1 MSVLFHESSLTKV
14 AALFG
19 RAMDA
24 RAAAERLIQHGRF
37 PERQVKVVGPGDA
50 MLDRKLEPEADG
62 IFGTMI
68 KAHAVL
74 GIAGLFV
81 GLLFAGVLL
90 LSGVSFA
97 VASPY
102 STAIVAGFFGLVG
115 GLLLGGL
122 VTLRPDHDVLIAE
135 VGDAVREGHWAV
147 VAHPRNRNQERH
159 AVDVLAHSGGKV
171 VQTL

>member
-19 RAMDA
+19 QAMDA

-122 VTLRPDHDVLIAE
+122 
-135 VGDAVREGHWAV
+135 GDAVREGHWAV